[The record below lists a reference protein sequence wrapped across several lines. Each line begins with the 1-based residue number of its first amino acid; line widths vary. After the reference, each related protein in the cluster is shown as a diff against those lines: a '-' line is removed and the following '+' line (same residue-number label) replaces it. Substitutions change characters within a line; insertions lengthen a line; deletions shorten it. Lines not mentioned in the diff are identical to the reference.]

1 MISDRCVR
9 ERRQEG
15 ERKRQ
20 RRRETVKDGARGR
33 EMERASS
40 TLTFSLGRR
49 QRCSHEG
56 ALDPE
61 KPDWVKQRPK
71 WLEEEGLV
79 GTLEGSRRHFIL

>member
-1 MISDRCVR
+1 MISDRYVR
-9 ERRQEG
+9 ERRQAG

-20 RRRETVKDGARGR
+20 RCRETAKGRARGR

-40 TLTFSLGRR
+40 TLTFSLGR
-49 QRCSHEG
+49 QERCSPEG

-61 KPDWVKQRPK
+61 KPDWVKQRPE

-79 GTLEGSRRHFIL
+79 GTPEGSRRHFIL